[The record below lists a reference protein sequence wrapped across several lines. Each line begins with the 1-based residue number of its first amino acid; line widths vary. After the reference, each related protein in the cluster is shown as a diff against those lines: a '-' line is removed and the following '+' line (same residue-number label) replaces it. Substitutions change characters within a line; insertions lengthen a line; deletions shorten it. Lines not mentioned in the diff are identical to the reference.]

1 MQTNL
6 NNRNTNNKSVNN
18 QSYQQNH
25 INKVIS
31 ETEMQELVADY
42 LFETLTNYEKEVF
55 EANVH
60 LYPKIQNE
68 IKEFRTAFEEV
79 DKFTFEEDLLNR
91 SRNLSYKVQKRLDE
105 QKRTRGFFSTVR
117 FLAPALSLLLI
128 IVIAKYF
135 VSNKTLDNVMV
146 YLNIKDK
153 TNIENYDN
161 NYITKLNSEP
171 IKLLKD
177 SDIALL
183 QNEISDEEL
192 IDYSLS
198 FDNSLDVIDN
208 YSNIFYISNIIN
220 QTNQSQYSN
229 SINNSSNFTYNL
241 DNELDMIELAELTS
255 NSYNL
260 INFNNTLAE
269 LDEEDLQI
277 ILNTKF

>member
-55 EANVH
+55 EANVY

-79 DKFTFEEDLLNR
+79 DKFTFEDDLLNR

-105 QKRTRGFFSTVR
+105 QKRPRGFFSTVR

-135 VSNKTLDNVMV
+135 VSNETLDNVMV

-208 YSNIFYISNIIN
+208 YSNIFYNSNL
-220 QTNQSQYSN
+220 
-229 SINNSSNFTYNL
+229 TYNL

-260 INFNNTLAE
+260 INFNITLAE

-277 ILNTKF
+277 ILNSEF